1 MKTSNIILLATSC
14 ALTALAG
21 FQVWYGVHQI
31 RKTKEAMRP
40 IVEQI
45 DAANIRVIRM
55 ERGNYNYIANNTD
68 IDADGSAI
76 IRFTHSRPTP
86 EMLRIEG
93 DTLVV
98 ATDKRVVL
106 NIPTATHLIEPNG
119 EVVELS
125 PTPLTSS
132 NSTAKSWSWE
142 TENH

>member
-14 ALTALAG
+14 TLTALAA

-31 RKTKEAMRP
+31 RETKEAMRS

-45 DAANIRVIRM
+45 DAADIKVIRM
-55 ERGNYNYIANNTD
+55 ERGNWNYIAGNTD
-68 IDADGSAI
+68 INADGSSI

-98 ATDKRVVL
+98 ATDNRVVL
-106 NIPTATHLIEPNG
+106 NIPSATHLVGPDG
-119 EVVELS
+119 SVVD
-125 PTPLTSS
+125 LTV
-132 NSTAKSWSWE
+132 K
-142 TENH
+142 